1 MTTLDAFS
9 RPVHH
14 KAWTVW
20 ARWTAGMTLGEFVG
34 FAIPAVV
41 GALAVQRFPDAAGPG
56 ARMAVAL
63 LLVGAGTLEG
73 CVLGFAQALVLRRY
87 LPGFL
92 MRPWILATAAGAAL
106 AWAIGMLPST
116 VGDPTALPP
125 LVLWLGVA
133 VLGPVLLVSLG
144 AAQWLVLRRQLA
156 YAANWI
162 WLSAVAWLAG
172 LAVVFAGMSLT
183 QAGDPTWRLI
193 TIAAISGLLMGATAA
208 AVSGAGLVWLLAR
221 SVGRPGQRGP
231 NRLELENG
239 VN

>member
-1 MTTLDAFS
+1 MMTSNAFARTVDRS
-9 RPVHH
+9 
-14 KAWTVW
+14 AWTVW
-20 ARWTAGMTLGEFVG
+20 ARWTVFMTLGEFVG

-41 GALAVQRFPDAAGPG
+41 GALAVQRFPDSAGSG
-56 ARMAVAL
+56 ARVAVAL

-73 CVLGFAQALVLRRY
+73 CVLGFAQGLVLKRY

-92 MRPWILATAAGAAL
+92 TRQWILATAAGAAL

-116 VGDPTALPP
+116 IGDPTTLPP
-125 LVLWLGVA
+125 IVLWLGVA
-133 VLGPVLLVSLG
+133 ILGPVLLVSLG

-162 WLSAVAWLAG
+162 WLSALAWLAG

-193 TIAAISGLLMGATAA
+193 AIAAISGLLMGATAA

-221 SVGRPGQRGP
+221 SAGRAGQLGHI
-231 NRLELENG
+231 G
-239 VN
+239 